1 MSCAKKRLLLLGFEL
16 PSKEIGLDRY
26 SIGPKRE
33 QCEHTFTVD
42 DEVPTVVRGTLYPPV
57 VESVAAGS
65 PVVAAASEE
74 ESPSAVVA
82 AGSEE
87 EESPSAVVVAAS
99 EEESVVAGVPASE
112 LAGGVAASVLWGI
125 GGNVRGGNPEQMR
138 LKSEKRGQQAKRGQ
152 QHESLCTVHI
162 RLQGRF

>member
-26 SIGPKRE
+26 SIGSKRE
-33 QCEHTFTVD
+33 QYDHTFTVD
-42 DEVPTVVRGTLYPPV
+42 DDVATVVRGTLYPPV

-87 EESPSAVVVAAS
+87 EESPSAAVVAAS
-99 EEESVVAGVPASE
+99 EEEASVVAGVPPSE
-112 LAGGVAASVLWGI
+112 LAGGVAAAVLWGI

-138 LKSEKRGQQAKRGQ
+138 LKSKRVVSKLNEGNSMKVYAPF
-152 QHESLCTVHI
+152 T
-162 RLQGRF
+162 